1 MKRLILVIEDDINI
15 CNKLFDIL
23 RQKGFNMISA
33 DDGVLG
39 LQLAEDM
46 EPDLI
51 LCDIDLPIF
60 NGYEILKQLRDNP
73 RTAIIPLIFII
84 SETDWGGRSQA
95 MQLGVRE
102 YLTKPVNFTRLLAA
116 IDRQLAKIEPIR

>member
-1 MKRLILVIEDDINI
+1 MKRLILVLENDRNI
-15 CNKLFDIL
+15 CDRLFDIL
-23 RQKGFNMISA
+23 KDKGFNIISA
-33 DDGVLG
+33 DNGVLG

-73 RTAIIPLIFII
+73 RTAIVPLIFII

-95 MQLGVRE
+95 MQLGVSD

-116 IDRQLAKIEPIR
+116 IDRKLAKLEPVR

>member
-1 MKRLILVIEDDINI
+1 MKRLILVIEDDLKI
-15 CNKLFDIL
+15 CDKLFEIL
-23 RQKGFNMISA
+23 RHKGFNVISA
-33 DDGVLG
+33 DNGVLG

-73 RTAIIPLIFII
+73 RTALIPLIFII
-84 SETDWGGRSQA
+84 SETDWGSRSQA
-95 MQLGVRE
+95 MQLGVSD
-102 YLTKPVNFTRLLAA
+102 YLTKPVNLTRLLAA
-116 IDRQLAKIEPIR
+116 IDRQLAKIELVR

>member
-1 MKRLILVIEDDINI
+1 MKRLILVIEDDLNI
-15 CNKLFDIL
+15 CDKLFDIL
-23 RQKGFNMISA
+23 RHKGFNVISA
-33 DDGVLG
+33 DNGVLG

-60 NGYEILKQLRDNP
+60 NGYEIFKQLRDNS

-84 SETDWGGRSQA
+84 SETDWGSRCQA
-95 MQLGVRE
+95 MQLGVSD
-102 YLTKPVNFTRLLAA
+102 YLTKPVNFTRLLVA
-116 IDRQLAKIEPIR
+116 IERQLAKIEPVR